1 MSEAEISKLTEDLF
15 TDHQPSEDEVR
26 LAARKA
32 FTFLSACVDGQVEDA
47 KVGDRIMA
55 AKTLLEYSAKVPG
68 LMGELADLAGLASE
82 EDLAVIAT
90 VLE

>member
-1 MSEAEISKLTEDLF
+1 
-15 TDHQPSEDEVR
+15 

-55 AKTLLEYSAKVPG
+55 AKTLLEYSAKVP
-68 LMGELADLAGLASE
+68 A
-82 EDLAVIAT
+82 
-90 VLE
+90 

>member
-1 MSEAEISKLTEDLF
+1 MSEAEVSKITEDLF
-15 TDHQPSEDEVR
+15 ADNQLSEDEVR

-32 FTFLSACVDGQVEDA
+32 FTFLTACVDGHVEDA

-55 AKTLLEYSAKVPG
+55 ARTLLEHSTKVPG
-68 LMGELADLAGLASE
+68 LIGELADLTGLASE
-82 EDLAVIAT
+82 EDLAIVAA